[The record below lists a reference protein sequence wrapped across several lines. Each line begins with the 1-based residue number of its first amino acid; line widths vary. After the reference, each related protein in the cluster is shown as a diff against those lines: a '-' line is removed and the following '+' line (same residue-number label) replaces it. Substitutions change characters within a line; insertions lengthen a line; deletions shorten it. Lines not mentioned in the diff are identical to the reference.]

1 MMPGKILLAG
11 LALALAVRPARAQL
25 APTATDQLA
34 SAVYGFGKA
43 TVLAVTGKTY
53 QVYVPLTRYG
63 FSHELPVFQQES
75 DMRRLDA
82 QPQALAVDRVQSVQ
96 TEVSYLEHMVLNGKR
111 QHVLAL
117 RTANGPVELFSYTE
131 TKRIHMAA
139 RGVGLEQS
147 TGYVPNPARQH
158 WYLRRQGVL
167 TEVQQHN
174 FTQQLATYFKD
185 DPATVASLTSGAT
198 LYQTLT
204 PLVEAYNQ
212 RHPAP

>member
-1 MMPGKILLAG
+1 MKLDKALLGCLG
-11 LALALAVRPARAQL
+11 LLVARPAVAQV
-25 APTATDQLA
+25 APGA
-34 SAVYGFGKA
+34 SETFANAVYGFGRA
-43 TVLAVTGKTY
+43 SVLAVTGKTY
-53 QVYVPLTRYG
+53 QLYVPLNRYG

-82 QPQALAVDRVQSVQ
+82 QPQAMAVDRVQSVQ
-96 TEVSYLEHMVLNGKR
+96 TSQSYLEHMVIAGKR
-111 QHVLAL
+111 LHLLAL

-139 RGVGLEQS
+139 RSVGLEQN
-147 TGYVPNPARQH
+147 TGYVPYPQKQH

-167 TEVQQHN
+167 TEVQREN
-174 FTQQLATYFKD
+174 FAPQLAAYFQD
-185 DPATVASLTSGAT
+185 DPATVASLTGGSVV
-198 LYQTLT
+198 YQNLT